1 MFVCVLT
8 HSHLYDCYVIAR
20 KHTENLCGGRTE
32 TQRWNYKKSDRQ
44 TCIPYVKSAHIH
56 TAFIPYTQSQ
66 YTYIFYTPI
75 NDSCRDGREKKTI
88 PHILAYLLKFQNG
101 RQIIF
106 QLRFDGTVKNL
117 FLIWKKN
124 NNTKLNSN
132 TSEDEN
138 KISTRNNLS
147 IFYRNG
153 RLTSGTQISNSV
165 YCVFLTS
172 NRSSFCWVVEL
183 YIDFAFSIR

>member
-1 MFVCVLT
+1 MAAGQRRNDGIIKRATGKRVFHTSKAHTFTRRSFHTHNHSIRISFTHPLT
-8 HSHLYDCYVIAR
+8 TVVE
-20 KHTENLCGGRTE
+20 TEE
-32 TQRWNYKKSDRQ
+32 K
-44 TCIPYVKSAHIH
+44 
-56 TAFIPYTQSQ
+56 
-66 YTYIFYTPI
+66 
-75 NDSCRDGREKKTI
+75 KKTI